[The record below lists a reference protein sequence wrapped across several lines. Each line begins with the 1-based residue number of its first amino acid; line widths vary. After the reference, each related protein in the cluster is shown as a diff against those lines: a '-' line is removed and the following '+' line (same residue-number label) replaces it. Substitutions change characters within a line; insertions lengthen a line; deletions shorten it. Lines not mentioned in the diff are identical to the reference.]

1 MPQSTGAAGGLSLFL
16 PFIILIAA
24 MYLLIFLPQ
33 KRREKKAREMLS
45 ALKVGDKVVSIGGVA
60 GKIINIKD
68 DEVTIETS
76 VEKTQVIFK
85 KWAVKEVEKQIEA

>member
-1 MPQSTGAAGGLSLFL
+1 MDQPTGGGLSLFL

-33 KRREKKAREMLS
+33 KRREKKTREMLN
-45 ALKVGDKVVSIGGVA
+45 ALEVGDKIVSIGGIA
-60 GKIINIKD
+60 GKIVNIKD

-85 KWAVKEVEKQIEA
+85 KWAVKEVEKQVKT